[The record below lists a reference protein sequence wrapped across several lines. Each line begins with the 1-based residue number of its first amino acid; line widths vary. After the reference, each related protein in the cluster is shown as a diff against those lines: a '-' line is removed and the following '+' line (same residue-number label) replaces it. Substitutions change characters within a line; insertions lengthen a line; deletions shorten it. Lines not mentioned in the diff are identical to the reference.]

1 MQVSSSSYDIQL
13 CISVILP
20 PPNHTYTI
28 SLFDDE
34 TEFEHGPAV
43 AGVLDRPRIL
53 LLPSIL
59 LQRKGKLVLLTS
71 RNRR

>member
-1 MQVSSSSYDIQL
+1 MQVSSSSYDIQP

-20 PPNHTYTI
+20 PSKHTYNL

-34 TEFEHGPAV
+34 TELEHGPAV
-43 AGVLDRPRIL
+43 AVLDRPRIL
-53 LLPSIL
+53 LLPNIL
-59 LQRKGKLVLLTS
+59 LQRVGQLVLLTS